1 MEMREF
7 SARYCVRSDL
17 LAAVSFGATFAVYFL
32 SLWLA
37 IRLADIWPL
46 CAVLVFLNAVSG
58 VRLYVLQHDCGHLSL
73 FRNPRANVL
82 AGYALSVFTLTPFR
96 AMQYNHNRH
105 HANLGN
111 LDERQTGEIH
121 TMTLR
126 EWQAAGF
133 WRRLGY
139 RLYRN
144 PLFLLPVGGVFVYA
158 LRYRWPKNTLTVGL
172 YGVMAQNLALAC
184 WVGLIWLLAGKTGL
198 WVYGATV
205 FVAGVVGVFLVY
217 LQHNFEDT
225 YWDRKPDHKLT
236 LAALQGSSALDL
248 GHWFDLATGNIA
260 YHDLHHFNP
269 RIPSYRLRGAHQ
281 EMRKVYDMRVIKW
294 PEALAS
300 FRLKLWDEDKERLVP
315 FPSGARGRTMT
326 AGQAG

>member
-1 MEMREF
+1 MEIREF
-7 SARYCVRSDL
+7 SARYSTRSDR
-17 LAAVSFGATFAVYFL
+17 LAALSYGATFAVYFL

-37 IRLADIWPL
+37 IRWADLLPV
-46 CAVLVFLNAVSG
+46 CAVLVVLNAASG

-73 FRNPRANVL
+73 FRAPQVNVL
-82 AGYALSVFTLTPFR
+82 AGHWLSVFTLTPFR

-126 EWQAAGF
+126 EWQAAGM
-133 WRRLGY
+133 WERLGY

-144 PLFLLPVGGVFVYA
+144 PLILLPVGGVFVYA
-158 LRYRWPKNTLTVGL
+158 IRYRWPKNTLRVGVL
-172 YGVMAQNLALAC
+172 GVMAQNLALAA
-184 WVGLIWLLAGKTGL
+184 WVLLIWWLAGSTGL
-198 WVYGATV
+198 WIYGATV
-205 FVAGVVGVFLVY
+205 FVAGVIGVFLVY

-225 YWDRKPDHKLT
+225 YWDRKPEHKLT
-236 LAALQGSSALDL
+236 LAALHGSSALDL
-248 GHWFDLATGNIA
+248 GHWFDLMTGNIA

-281 EMRKVYDMRVIKW
+281 DMRTIYDMRVIKW

-300 FRLKLWDEDKERLVP
+300 FRLKLWDEDKKRLVP
-315 FPSGARGRTMT
+315 FPRSGDGRTEP
-326 AGQAG
+326 AGQTG